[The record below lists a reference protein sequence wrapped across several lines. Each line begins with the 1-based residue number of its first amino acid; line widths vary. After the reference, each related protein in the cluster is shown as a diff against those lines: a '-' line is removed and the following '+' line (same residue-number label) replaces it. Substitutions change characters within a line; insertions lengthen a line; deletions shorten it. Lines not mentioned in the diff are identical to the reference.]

1 MTAAAKEAIQSV
13 QVFGRKKTATAVAY
27 CKRGNGL
34 LKVNGRPLEN
44 IEPLTLRYKLLE
56 PILLLGKERF
66 AGVDI
71 RIRVKGG
78 GNVAQI
84 YAIRQA
90 ISKALVA
97 YYQKCKCP
105 LPWLSSTGFPGSREL
120 PRESPRVIR
129 ARKYPWPSLP
139 PSKVFLQSVTHK
151 WVKANWQFD
160 VFLENRSSSWM
171 VAKTFFLCEA
181 LEKISLCWGH
191 SHRGNKASAE
201 SVQTQS
207 LKPRPDDIIF
217 LMLWSFTGF
226 H

>member
-1 MTAAAKEAIQSV
+1 MRTKPEPNLDPASKAHRLSFPALHVKSRSIPRNEISQRFRLTPPISLFLFSCELAQVQLCPIIKMTAAAKEAIQSV

-97 YYQKCKCP
+97 YYQKYVDEQSKKEIKDTLIQYDRTLLVADPRRCEPKKF
-105 LPWLSSTGFPGSREL
+105 GGPGA
-120 PRESPRVIR
+120 R
-129 ARKYPWPSLP
+129 ARYQKSY
-139 PSKVFLQSVTHK
+139 
-151 WVKANWQFD
+151 
-160 VFLENRSSSWM
+160 R
-171 VAKTFFLCEA
+171 
-181 LEKISLCWGH
+181 
-191 SHRGNKASAE
+191 
-201 SVQTQS
+201 
-207 LKPRPDDIIF
+207 
-217 LMLWSFTGF
+217 
-226 H
+226 